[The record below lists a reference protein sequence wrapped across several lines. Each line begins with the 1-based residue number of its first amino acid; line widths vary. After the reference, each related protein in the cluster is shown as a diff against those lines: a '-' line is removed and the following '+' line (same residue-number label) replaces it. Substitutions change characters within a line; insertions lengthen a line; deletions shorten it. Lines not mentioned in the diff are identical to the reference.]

1 MNFYSAV
8 FLMCSYLDGE
18 KPVCM
23 TETSVAAFDSKLQC
37 HIWLVEHEKENG
49 RLWAEME
56 KYVVSTTCIDWA
68 WKVNKRYL
76 RDLQS

>member
-23 TETSVAAFDSKLQC
+23 TETS

-56 KYVVSTTCIDWA
+56 KYVVSTTCIDWN